1 MLGPFTGLEEQTVV
15 FFINFTSSNLLI
27 LKIYRTRKNKPNN
40 MVPKLLESQAETKIK
55 LGFKII
61 KDKVSHEKQY

>member
-1 MLGPFTGLEEQTVV
+1 
-15 FFINFTSSNLLI
+15 
-27 LKIYRTRKNKPNN
+27 

-61 KDKVSHEKQY
+61 KDKVSHEKQYWHSVNAFDGF